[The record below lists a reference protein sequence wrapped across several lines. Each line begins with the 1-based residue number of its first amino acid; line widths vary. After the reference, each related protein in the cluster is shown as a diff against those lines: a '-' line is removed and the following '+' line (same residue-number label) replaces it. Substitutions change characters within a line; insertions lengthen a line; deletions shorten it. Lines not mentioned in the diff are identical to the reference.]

1 MPKPA
6 ASKPTARHATPS
18 VSAWLGNP
26 QVLPGESAAQYQA
39 SLQGLIEE
47 LEAKTVLQVYL
58 AEKIHECL
66 WWVRR
71 YEAQKRATIVA
82 EMARIATSGSR
93 TSVSD
98 REALVIKLLNS
109 GESEDLDTLLTMLKG
124 IHHTPE
130 SLQQKAMDRESD
142 SLVQL
147 DQQISLQTKILAG
160 LQASYEGVVN
170 RKLLTERLKLQNSLL
185 RRDLEAINLPH
196 AQVLTAASDI
206 PNDQPPP

>member
-26 QVLPGESAAQYQA
+26 QVLPCESAAQYQA
-39 SLQGLIEE
+39 SLQGLIAE

-82 EMARIATSGSR
+82 EMSRIATSGSR

-98 REALVIKLLNS
+98 REALVIKL
-109 GESEDLDTLLTMLKG
+109 
-124 IHHTPE
+124 
-130 SLQQKAMDRESD
+130 
-142 SLVQL
+142 
-147 DQQISLQTKILAG
+147 
-160 LQASYEGVVN
+160 
-170 RKLLTERLKLQNSLL
+170 
-185 RRDLEAINLPH
+185 
-196 AQVLTAASDI
+196 
-206 PNDQPPP
+206 